1 MKKIFLSLFGDL
13 IAKIYISIIKKAIDN
28 YYTKTQ
34 LALSEIGKNSRFYG
48 RGTIFFPEKL
58 IVGENCRIGYN
69 YFFNSK
75 GGIKIGNN
83 TILSRNV
90 TIYSA
95 NHDYLSKK
103 LIPYDEN
110 YIEKE
115 VVIGNSVWIG
125 MNVSILPGV
134 VIQDGAIIGMGT
146 VVTKN
151 VNKGEIVVGMGQKV
165 VGKRDLENFDRLT
178 NESKFYG
185 KYAKE

>member
-1 MKKIFLSLFGDL
+1 MKKIFSTLFGDL
-13 IAKIYISIIKKAIDN
+13 IAKIYISVIKKAIDN

-34 LALSEIGKNSRFYG
+34 LSLSKIGKNTKFYG
-48 RGTIFFPEKL
+48 RGTIYFSENL
-58 IVGENCRIGYN
+58 TVGDDCRIGYN
-69 YFFNSK
+69 YFFHSK

-110 YIEKE
+110 YLEKE

-134 VIQDGAIIGMGT
+134 VIEDGAIIGMGT

-151 VNKGEIVVGMGQKV
+151 VKKGEIVVGMGQKV
-165 VGKRDLENFDRLT
+165 VGNRDLMIFDKL
-178 NESKFYG
+178 NSDAKFYG
-185 KYAKE
+185 KYSKE